1 MALEVFVIANP
12 NFIFRRGARESTA
25 RAFLRRAKERPNL
38 TILLR
43 SRVEKVLLSAGR
55 AKGVRVLR
63 FGKAFNVFAKT
74 EVVLSAGPVASPQ
87 ILMLSGVGPKR
98 QLHSLGIEVEAD
110 LPVGR
115 NLQGQVGHGETFKV
129 TQPITYN
136 PFLYAV
142 NPLNYARYF
151 VTGKGPLSSPG
162 GLENVGFLRTGRNN
176 GTWPDIQ
183 ILHAALHFGTDL
195 GNGYASIHNLNREQ
209 VHLYHV

>member
-1 MALEVFVIANP
+1 M
-12 NFIFRRGARESTA
+12 
-25 RAFLRRAKERPNL
+25 

-43 SRVEKVLLSAGR
+43 SRVEKVLISAGR
-55 AKGVRVLR
+55 AKGVRVGR

-98 QLHSLGIEVEAD
+98 QLHSLGIEVEMD

-115 NLQGQVGHGETFKV
+115 NLQGNVGHGETFSV
-129 TQPITYN
+129 SRPVTYN
-136 PFLYAV
+136 PLLHAA

-151 VTGKGPLSSPG
+151 VTGGGPLSSPG
-162 GLENVGFLRTGRNN
+162 GLENVGFLRTGRSNE
-176 GTWPDIQ
+176 TWPDIQ
-183 ILHAALHFGTDL
+183 MLHAALHFGTDL

-209 VHLYHV
+209 VHLARAL